1 MTAPGTAPPTAEPRP
16 GCPKHMVFGPCGGVE
31 ADGRCEVDD
40 RRCVF
45 LDNPHPPAARRV
57 SPTTLTPAAAAMR
70 ELMARRQVVVA
81 DFPARAMDL
90 ASSARCAGLL
100 AGTVDAVLV
109 GDAPT
114 ARVQFPPAFRASL
127 IIAEGL
133 PVWAGLN
140 CRDRNRVALEG
151 ELAALAAV
159 GVSGVHCVTG
169 DHTTIGN
176 RPDATPVFDLDS
188 TRLAGLA
195 SAAGHLVSVAESP
208 ASPPIDGR
216 AARLVEK
223 ERAGATVVFVNHCG
237 DADRVATFLDRHRAA
252 GGAAAPIACVP
263 LVVDAGSA
271 DLLRSFTSL
280 VLPPGYLQGISSATD
295 PFRAGVDAT
304 VALAER
310 MLAVPGVRGV
320 DLSGGPAPGAEETFA
335 QAIVDVAARLR

>member
-1 MTAPGTAPPTAEPRP
+1 M
-16 GCPKHMVFGPCGGVE
+16 
-31 ADGRCEVDD
+31 GR
-40 RRCVF
+40 
-45 LDNPHPPAARRV
+45 
-57 SPTTLTPAAAAMR
+57 S
-70 ELMARRQVVVA
+70 
-81 DFPARAMDL
+81 
-90 ASSARCAGLL
+90 
-100 AGTVDAVLV
+100 
-109 GDAPT
+109 
-114 ARVQFPPAFRASL
+114 
-127 IIAEGL
+127 
-133 PVWAGLN
+133 N

-223 ERAGATVVFVNHCG
+223 ERAGRQSFSSTTAATRIGSRLSSTGTGPPC
-237 DADRVATFLDRHRAA
+237 
-252 GGAAAPIACVP
+252 GAAAPIACVP